1 MAHQEPIGRRTLTGN
16 REIPDKLYF
25 RIGEV
30 AQLCGVP
37 AYVLRFWETE
47 FAQLRPNKG
56 GTGQRLYR
64 RRDVEMALRIKTLLY
79 DEGYTIPGARQVFKS
94 EQKQKEPVLALG
106 IDEAPGKAL
115 GKASKADAEPVD
127 RTRLRKLR
135 REMQELLTLLSK
147 PVAVPLPVDPSRPV
161 EALRTGEPIRTGSPV
176 QSIRDTR
183 SPRPALET
191 SDAAIERLFEE
202 PMMFPD

>member
-1 MAHQEPIGRRTLTGN
+1 MAHQEPLGRRTLTGN

-30 AQLCGVP
+30 AQLCDVP

-79 DEGYTIPGARQVFKS
+79 DEGYTIPGARQVFKG
-94 EQKQKEPVLALG
+94 EQKQKEPLLALG
-106 IDEAPGKAL
+106 GLEEAAPGKAL
-115 GKASKADAEPVD
+115 DKADKAEPVD

-135 REMQELLTLLSK
+135 REMQELVTLLSK
-147 PVAVPLPVDPSRPV
+147 PVPASRPA
-161 EALRTGEPIRTGSPV
+161 EALRVGETVRLGSPV
-176 QSIRDTR
+176 QSIRGAR
-183 SPRPALET
+183 SPRPGLET